1 MVGSNEK
8 VDYTELSKSSI
19 SDKIKPKKKVTFCQQ
34 VQFKEIP
41 LEGKKGKCKRH
52 KEKKQSKKK
61 NWTRGQYS
69 APPPYFLLIRG
80 QVQKTQLWERGAAI
94 IVPPVIGLLGGLITL
109 ILITEEI
116 RSPFL
121 IAALAATVITAAIYE
136 LEYLLKPE
144 LLEKPGKTL
153 KDLVTDSFV
162 KEEKNSRTVS
172 Q

>member
-1 MVGSNEK
+1 MGGSNEK

-19 SDKIKPKKKVTFCQQ
+19 SDKIKPKKKVKFCQQ
-34 VQFKEIP
+34 VQVKEIP
-41 LEGKKGKCKRH
+41 LEGKKGAYKRY
-52 KEKKQSKKK
+52 KEKKEKQKHELNKK
-61 NWTRGQYS
+61 
-69 APPPYFLLIRG
+69 P
-80 QVQKTQLWERGAAI
+80 QLWERGAAI

-109 ILITEEI
+109 TLITEE
-116 RSPFL
+116 PFL
-121 IAALAATVITAAIYE
+121 IAALAAIAITAAIYE

>member
-1 MVGSNEK
+1 MGGSNEK

-34 VQFKEIP
+34 VQVKEIT
-41 LEGKKGKCKRH
+41 LEGKKGACKRY
-52 KEKKQSKKK
+52 KEKKEKQKHELNKK
-61 NWTRGQYS
+61 
-69 APPPYFLLIRG
+69 P
-80 QVQKTQLWERGAAI
+80 QLWKRGAAI

-109 ILITEEI
+109 TLITEE
-116 RSPFL
+116 PFL
-121 IAALAATVITAAIYE
+121 IAALAAIAITAAIYE

>member
-1 MVGSNEK
+1 MGGSNEK

-34 VQFKEIP
+34 VQVKEIP
-41 LEGKKGKCKRH
+41 LEGKKGACKRY
-52 KEKKQSKKK
+52 KEKKEKQKHKLNKK
-61 NWTRGQYS
+61 
-69 APPPYFLLIRG
+69 P
-80 QVQKTQLWERGAAI
+80 QLWERGAAI

-109 ILITEEI
+109 TLITEE
-116 RSPFL
+116 PFL
-121 IAALAATVITAAIYE
+121 IAALAAIAITAAIYE

>member
-1 MVGSNEK
+1 MGGSNEK

-19 SDKIKPKKKVTFCQQ
+19 SDKIKPKKKVKFCQQ
-34 VQFKEIP
+34 VQVKEIP
-41 LEGKKGKCKRH
+41 LEGKKGAYKRY
-52 KEKKQSKKK
+52 KEKKEKQKHELNKK
-61 NWTRGQYS
+61 
-69 APPPYFLLIRG
+69 P
-80 QVQKTQLWERGAAI
+80 QLWERGAAI

-109 ILITEEI
+109 TLITEEI
-116 RSPFL
+116 SSPFL
-121 IAALAATVITAAIYE
+121 IAALAAIAITAAIYE